1 MMLLFS
7 PKTRR
12 EASVCVF
19 VCVCVCVCGAG
30 VVSSRDGKN
39 QICLLGV
46 KMEMSHK

>member
-7 PKTRR
+7 PKTSR

-19 VCVCVCVCGAG
+19 VCVCVGG